1 MMSLELANTLSSAVA
16 AIAVVISLIF
26 VGLQLRASVRSQQ
39 ALAAW
44 QSENS
49 WAQLNFELA
58 RDPQAIELMEKIN
71 SPETS
76 LELLQGTQLLQ
87 AQYMIRCLLQHAQ
100 SQYFLFRRG
109 SLSEEDWRHQRNWL
123 VKFVRLPMVVALL
136 KDEIDQAILSSSFLA
151 DLEATL

>member
-49 WAQLNFELA
+49 WAQLNFEIA

-76 LELLQGTQLLQ
+76 VELLQGTQLLQ
-87 AQYMIRCLLQHAQ
+87 ARHAE
-100 SQYFLFRRG
+100 
-109 SLSEEDWRHQRNWL
+109 SLVGLTLGAHLDGQPEQRAAPPEE
-123 VKFVRLPMVVALL
+123 
-136 KDEIDQAILSSSFLA
+136 IG
-151 DLEATL
+151 